1 MQVQSKSL
9 YGLRGSNFDI
19 RVEYNSDH
27 VIVHLPYVDKMTRNV
42 FLELS
47 EMLEE
52 WWEFLKTV
60 GYKGIHAVVEPN
72 SKIEKLA
79 RMLKFELLGEY
90 ENFHIMIY
98 KD

>member
-1 MQVQSKSL
+1 
-9 YGLRGSNFDI
+9 
-19 RVEYNSDH
+19 
-27 VIVHLPYVDKMTRNV
+27 
-42 FLELS
+42 
-47 EMLEE
+47 MLEE

-60 GYKGIHAVVEPN
+60 GYKGIHAVVQPN
-72 SKIEKLA
+72 SKVEKLA